1 MAHTNQILYCES
13 VKVKYP
19 QFFKGVKVLDIG
31 SLDIN
36 GSNRYLFEDCDYLGI
51 DVGEGRN
58 VDLVCVGHE
67 FEGPDNY
74 FDTIIS
80 TEVFE
85 HDMHYEKTITNV
97 MRMLKPGG
105 LFLFTCASTGR
116 AEHGTRRSDGSWA
129 APLLMEMKDEWADYY
144 KNLVAEDVVII
155 DGFKTIFPDGVFG
168 YNGESCDLYF
178 AGIKNGKDYLKY
190 SI

>member
-1 MAHTNQILYCES
+1 MAHLNQIKYCES
-13 VKVKYP
+13 VKSKYP
-19 QFFKGVKVLDIG
+19 QYFKNKKVLDIG

-67 FEGPDNY
+67 FEGPDNH

-105 LFLFTCASTGR
+105 MFLFTCASTGR
-116 AEHGTRRSDGSWA
+116 AEHGTRKSDGSWA
-129 APLLMEMKDEWADYY
+129 APLLMGKDEWADYY
-144 KNLVAEDVVII
+144 KNLVAEDVMII
-155 DGFKTIFPDGVFG
+155 DGFKSTFPDGVFG
-168 YNGESCDLYF
+168 YNAESCDLYF
-178 AGIKNGKDYLKY
+178 TGIKNGKDYLKY
-190 SI
+190 NI

>member
-1 MAHTNQILYCES
+1 MAHLNQILYCES
-13 VKVKYP
+13 VKTKYP
-19 QFFKGVKVLDIG
+19 QFFKKIKVLDIG

-105 LFLFTCASTGR
+105 LFVFTCASTGR
-116 AEHGTRRSDGSWA
+116 AEHGTRRSDSSWA
-129 APLLMEMKDEWADYY
+129 APLLMEKEDDWADYY
-144 KNLVAEDVVII
+144 KNLILEDIEKI
-155 DGFKTIFPDGVFG
+155 EGFKSTFSDGTFG

-178 AGIKNGKDYLKY
+178 TGIKNGRDYLKY
-190 SI
+190 NI